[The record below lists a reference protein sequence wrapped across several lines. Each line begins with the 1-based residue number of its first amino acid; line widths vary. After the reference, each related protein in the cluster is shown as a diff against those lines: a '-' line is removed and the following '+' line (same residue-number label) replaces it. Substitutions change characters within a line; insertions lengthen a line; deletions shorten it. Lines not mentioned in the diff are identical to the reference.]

1 MAATEGKRTLFK
13 NETLCAVLSLL
24 AFCFLSIL
32 SLGIHI
38 KFGSWCSFT
47 TSIFTYLI
55 NVGLFGFGL
64 TIFSFHTRII
74 SVLTIYF
81 TIVFLFFLIAII
93 LLGLTGKIEGRRLD
107 E

>member
-1 MAATEGKRTLFK
+1 MAATEGRRTLFK
-13 NETLCAVLSLL
+13 SETICAILSII

-55 NVGLFGFGL
+55 NVALFGFGL
-64 TIFSFHTRII
+64 TIFSFHTRLI

-81 TIVFLFFLIAII
+81 TIVFLFFLISVV
-93 LLGLTGKIEGRRLD
+93 LLGLAGKIEG
-107 E
+107 